1 MPGLALFGDGTPEVV
16 FDRDGNDAM
25 EAAVFDSLEAAR
37 ELEAAGV
44 ERSHA
49 AATVKTVVAA
59 AEAGREGLA
68 TKADFVALKADFS
81 ALRADFAEL
90 KADFARVEGKLET
103 KFAAAINRMLLSQL
117 AVAGLL
123 FAALKLF

>member
-1 MPGLALFGDGTPEVV
+1 M
-16 FDRDGNDAM
+16 DAVM
-25 EAAVFDSLEAAR
+25 FDSLEAAR

-49 AATVKTVVAA
+49 AAVVKTVVAA
-59 AEAGREGLA
+59 TEAGRGGLA
-68 TKADFVALKADFS
+68 TRADLAEI
-81 ALRADFAEL
+81 RADFARLEGRL
-90 KADFARVEGKLET
+90 EAKFAALET
-103 KFAAAINRMLLSQL
+103 KFATAINRMVLSQI

>member
-1 MPGLALFGDGTPEVV
+1 M
-16 FDRDGNDAM
+16 
-25 EAAVFDSLEAAR
+25 AAVMFDGLEAAR

-49 AATVKTVVAA
+49 EVMVKTIVAA
-59 AEAGREGLA
+59 NGASRKDLA
-68 TKADFVALKADFS
+68 TKTDIAGLEAKLAG
-81 ALRADFAEL
+81 L
-90 KADFARVEGKLET
+90 EGRLEAKL
-103 KFAAAINRMLLSQL
+103 AAAINKMLLSQL

>member
-1 MPGLALFGDGTPEVV
+1 M
-16 FDRDGNDAM
+16 
-25 EAAVFDSLEAAR
+25 AAIAFDSLEAAR

-49 AATVKTVVAA
+49 AAVVKTVVVAN
-59 AEAGREGLA
+59 EASRKDLT
-68 TKADFVALKADFS
+68 TKADFAEIKT
-81 ALRADFAEL
+81 DFAEL
-90 KADFARVEGKLET
+90 KADFAELKTDFARLEA
-103 KFAAAINRMLLSQL
+103 KFAAAINKILLGQI